1 MTGKLTRVSKKGN
14 RLDQLYELRNK
25 LATAIDGCESMRDLA
40 ALSRQYR
47 ETIYEIEEIEGR
59 NDTDDELSEIIQSR
73 ENDWMSD
80 ADHKDRSEFS

>member
-1 MTGKLTRVSKKGN
+1 MARKLKTVTARGTRLEKLKALASILAD
-14 RLDQLYELRNK
+14 RLDTCSEKETAQLAK
-25 LATAIDGCESMRDLA
+25 
-40 ALSRQYR
+40 QYR

-73 ENDWMSD
+73 ENDWMSG

>member
-1 MTGKLTRVSKKGN
+1 MTRVSKKGN